1 LWGFTTDRKFTQVGL
16 RLNIYIILE
25 MKLMLIKME
34 DRLPA
39 NKKQNEFVNRLN
51 KAMPKIPSME
61 WGALTNIHPTN
72 AKLKEI
78 NRLLPHDSK
87 WHMLFEDEDEVN
99 VDGVPI
105 RRKTLDSMT

>member
-1 LWGFTTDRKFTQVGL
+1 MRL
-16 RLNIYIILE
+16 RLIYIKIELRLIAIKLE
-25 MKLMLIKME
+25 DKL
-34 DRLPA
+34 PS
-39 NKKQNEFVNRLN
+39 NKKQNEFVSKLN

-72 AKLKEI
+72 AKLEEM

-87 WHMLFEDEDEVN
+87 WHLLFEEKGQVN

-105 RRKTLDSMT
+105 RRKNLDSMT